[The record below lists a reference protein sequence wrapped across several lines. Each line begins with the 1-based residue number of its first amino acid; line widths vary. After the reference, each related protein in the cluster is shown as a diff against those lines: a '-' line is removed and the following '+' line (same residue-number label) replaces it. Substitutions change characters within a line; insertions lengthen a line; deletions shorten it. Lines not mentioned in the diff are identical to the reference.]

1 MRSKKRK
8 KKKLPLTFPC
18 QCGHSKILHGWA
30 GESIGDEWCNGY
42 GARAG
47 RGALCECERYVP
59 DNLKYLEQK
68 YNQEKGKD

>member
-8 KKKLPLTFPC
+8 KKKLPVTFPC
-18 QCGHSKILHGWA
+18 TCGHSKKLHGWA

-42 GARAG
+42 GARVG
-47 RGALCECERYVP
+47 HGSLCECERYVP